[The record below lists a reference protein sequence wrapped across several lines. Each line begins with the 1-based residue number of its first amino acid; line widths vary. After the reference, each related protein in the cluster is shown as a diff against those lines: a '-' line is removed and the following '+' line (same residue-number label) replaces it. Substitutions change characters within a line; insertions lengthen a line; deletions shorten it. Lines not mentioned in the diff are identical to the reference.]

1 MLLGCWLQQRPS
13 TLLGSGCTL
22 CRLRVFCLAHGGICL
37 PIRLRDPEA
46 SLMARLAGTNRIG
59 DSLSYL
65 GDLDAPVAA
74 EAEMF
79 FEAFVDNGPTVRV
92 ALPLGALVAPAL

>member
-1 MLLGCWLQQRPS
+1 
-13 TLLGSGCTL
+13 
-22 CRLRVFCLAHGGICL
+22 
-37 PIRLRDPEA
+37 
-46 SLMARLAGTNRIG
+46 MARLAGTNRIG

-65 GDLDAPVAA
+65 SDLDAPVAA